1 MIKERKQTAAEQK
14 GCLLRGKTEP
24 QPWQKQGCSKLFQ
37 LMKCQIKTNNT
48 EINNYFHH
56 IPICSSFPWLNY
68 RSFNLYVSGVIP
80 SVRPIAQRQMSCI
93 KDIVVVIFKQK
104 KKSTNQTIVFS
115 ANGNSHNKALCL
127 QRKVCRILQGASSLL
142 HCSIQ
147 FNFIYVAPN
156 HKNRLSQGAL
166 HSKVKTQQ

>member
-1 MIKERKQTAAEQK
+1 M
-14 GCLLRGKTEP
+14 
-24 QPWQKQGCSKLFQ
+24 
-37 LMKCQIKTNNT
+37 
-48 EINNYFHH
+48 
-56 IPICSSFPWLNY
+56 
-68 RSFNLYVSGVIP
+68 
-80 SVRPIAQRQMSCI
+80 
-93 KDIVVVIFKQK
+93 
-104 KKSTNQTIVFS
+104 STNQTIVFS

-127 QRKVCRILQGASSLL
+127 QRKVCRILKRASSLL